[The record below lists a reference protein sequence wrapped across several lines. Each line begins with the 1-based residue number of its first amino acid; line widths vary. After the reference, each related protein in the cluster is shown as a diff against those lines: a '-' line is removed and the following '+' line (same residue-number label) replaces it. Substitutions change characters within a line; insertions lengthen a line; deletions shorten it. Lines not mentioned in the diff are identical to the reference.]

1 MDCIP
6 IRRVVEI
13 MCGGFTGEHEQMN
26 LEDMHK
32 KAEIVDEN
40 GFVVHLFKM
49 HQPFGTVDVKD
60 KSIHYA
66 NDVCENWVNGILKE
80 DNEHIKKFTESS

>member
-1 MDCIP
+1 
-6 IRRVVEI
+6 
-13 MCGGFTGEHEQMN
+13 MCGGFTGEHEEMN

-66 NDVCENWVNGILKE
+66 NDVCENWVNGILAE
-80 DNEHIKKFTESS
+80 DNKHIKKFKEKESNEY

>member
-1 MDCIP
+1 MGCIP

-13 MCGGFTGEHEQMN
+13 MCGGFTGEHEQMS

>member
-1 MDCIP
+1 MDRIP

>member
-13 MCGGFTGEHEQMN
+13 MCGGFTGEHEQMS

-32 KAEIVDEN
+32 KAEIIDEN

>member
-13 MCGGFTGEHEQMN
+13 MCGGFTGEHEQMS

-49 HQPFGTVDVKD
+49 HEPFGTVDVKD